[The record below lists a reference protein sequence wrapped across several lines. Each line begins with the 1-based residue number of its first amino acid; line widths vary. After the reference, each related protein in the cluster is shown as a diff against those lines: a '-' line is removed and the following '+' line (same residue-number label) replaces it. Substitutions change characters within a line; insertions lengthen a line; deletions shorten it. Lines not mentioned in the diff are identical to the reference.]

1 MSSVIKIYKIKA
13 NEAILPLTLGKC
25 KVTVRFKGGNLLVGR
40 WATLTTADPIVQMA
54 VEKNPRFG
62 RIIILER
69 VIAPEPE
76 HVENESV
83 VEPKIVEGPT
93 TINDVIAYLKDIE
106 GVEISSMKTMAAV
119 KKHISRLNLQFP
131 NVNLA

>member
-25 KVTVRFKGGNLLVGR
+25 KVTARFKGGNLLAGR

-62 RIIILER
+62 RVILLER
-69 VIAPEPE
+69 VIAPEPAVVAE
-76 HVENESV
+76 AT

-93 TINDVIAYLKDIE
+93 TLNDVINYLKDVE
-106 GVEISSMKTMAAV
+106 GVEMTSMKTIAAV
-119 KKHISRLNLQFP
+119 KRHIARLNLQFP
-131 NVNLA
+131 NVNIA

>member
-25 KVTVRFKGGNLLVGR
+25 KVTARFKGGNLLAGR

-62 RIIILER
+62 RVILLER
-69 VIAPEPE
+69 VIAPEPAVVAE
-76 HVENESV
+76 TT

-93 TINDVIAYLKDIE
+93 TLNDVINYLKDVE
-106 GVEISSMKTMAAV
+106 GVEMTSMKTIAAV
-119 KKHISRLNLQFP
+119 KRHIARLNLQFP
-131 NVNLA
+131 NVNIA